1 MNKSQILKGMK
12 HMVNKKPRGNTQEK
26 ILSYIQSAIE
36 TQGYAPSV
44 REIGEAVGLSSTS
57 TVHGHLRRLEKKGL
71 LHRDAM
77 KPRAMGLSKEL
88 TSVVHENEQVQ
99 SLPVIGCV
107 AAGQPI
113 LAEQNIE
120 DVLPLPSSF
129 LGEGSHFIL
138 RVRGESMIQAGILNG
153 DYIVVRQQPDANNGD
168 IVVAMVEDEATVKRF
183 YKENGH
189 FRLQPENESM
199 QPIIVPNVI
208 ILGKVVSLL
217 RKI

>member
-1 MNKSQILKGMK
+1 
-12 HMVNKKPRGNTQEK
+12 MVNKKPRGSTQEK

-77 KPRAMGLSKEL
+77 KPRAMGLSREL
-88 TSVVHENEQVQ
+88 ASSVHDNDQIQ

-113 LAEQNIE
+113 LAVQNIE
-120 DVLPLPSSF
+120 DELALPSAF

-168 IVVAMVEDEATVKRF
+168 IVVAMVEEEATVKRF

-189 FRLQPENESM
+189 FRLQPENDSM
-199 QPIIVPNVI
+199 QPIIVHDVT
-208 ILGKVVSLL
+208 ILGKVISLL
-217 RKI
+217 RKM